1 MCPPELPASAETL
14 ARKRRHQPSRPRNQV
29 SAATLKTRIAK
40 QLARLAKLSPG
51 SGSLASPRL
60 VSWPGWID
68 ELASNLVLLR
78 PLDPMEALSGLRAL
92 DHRVTMLDSCHEG
105 FAEEIEP
112 TLDSQERARALQPDF
127 HLALAQADRSALI
140 DQVFILLTEPGLLDQ
155 DDGFPQPLLD
165 ALGRDGRDSVVSRLI
180 KVGDPENR
188 ESSGLGRSCD
198 WSWSVTELLLA
209 DPDVDH
215 ALGEIDHFGLVDQVC
230 PASVVRFL
238 LRHKAFDRDFMAWMR
253 RAISAVRVPRDG
265 EQEEE
270 GEESLWRP
278 DWEGIAVCESE
289 GLVGL
294 AQEIR
299 HASFEILLDVAQL
312 HDWLERLPESRRP
325 REKARALRHVCADPR
340 RSQALLVLLGWPD
353 LEAAAR
359 LVMEHHH
366 EMVGQSCTTFNEAA
380 GQLEGSAPV
389 AAMLLY
395 RRGASNQFSDTTAW
409 CDSRPQ
415 LERCAWLWALHPDS
429 ACISHEEFLG
439 QLESEKQERRSLWS

>member
-1 MCPPELPASAETL
+1 MP
-14 ARKRRHQPSRPRNQV
+14 RHTSDEIV
-29 SAATLKTRIAK
+29 LKTRIAE
-40 QLARLAKLSPG
+40 QLARLAKLAPDL
-51 SGSLASPRL
+51 GSLANPR
-60 VSWPGWID
+60 VASWPGWID
-68 ELASNLVLLR
+68 QLASDLVLLS
-78 PLDPMEALSGLRAL
+78 PLDPMEALRSLRTL

-105 FAEEIEP
+105 LAEEIEP

-127 HLALAQADRSALI
+127 HLALAQADRDTLVNR
-140 DQVFILLTEPGLLDQ
+140 VFILLTEPGLLDQ
-155 DDGFPQPLLD
+155 DDGFPQPLLE
-165 ALGRDGRDSVVSRLI
+165 ALGCNGRDSVVSRLV
-180 KVGDPENR
+180 KAGDPAER
-188 ESSGLGRSCD
+188 KSSGLDRSCD

-215 ALGEIDHFGLVDQVC
+215 VLGEIERLGLIDQVC

-253 RAISAVRVPRDG
+253 RAISAVRVPRNG

-270 GEESLWRP
+270 GEEGLWRP
-278 DWEGIAVCESE
+278 DREGIAVCESE

-340 RSQALLVLLGWPD
+340 RSQALLFLLGWPD

-359 LVMEHHH
+359 LVMEHHD
-366 EMVGQSCTTFNEAA
+366 EMNGQSCTTFNEAA
-380 GQLEGSAPV
+380 RQLEESAPV

-395 RRGASNQFSDTTAW
+395 RRSAFNQFSDPMAW

-415 LERCAWLWALHPDS
+415 LDKCARLWALHPDS
-429 ACISHEEFLG
+429 ACISHEAFLG
-439 QLESEKQERRSLWS
+439 QLESEKQDRKSLWS